1 MARGGRQDAR
11 ASPSYPFDPNTPA
24 LFSVFRIMFS
34 GFRLLP
40 FCDVEFDWNEAS
52 NWPSD
57 GVALVLALELV
68 LEPES
73 LSELDELSDA
83 P

>member
-1 MARGGRQDAR
+1 VAEAAEGPLNR
-11 ASPSYPFDPNTPA
+11 PSYPLDPNTPA

-52 NWPSD
+52 NWLSD
-57 GVALVLALELV
+57 GVALVLSL
-68 LEPES
+68 ES
-73 LSELDELSDA
+73 LSELDELEDA
-83 P
+83 PCE

>member
-1 MARGGRQDAR
+1 
-11 ASPSYPFDPNTPA
+11 
-24 LFSVFRIMFS
+24 MFS

-52 NWPSD
+52 NWLSD